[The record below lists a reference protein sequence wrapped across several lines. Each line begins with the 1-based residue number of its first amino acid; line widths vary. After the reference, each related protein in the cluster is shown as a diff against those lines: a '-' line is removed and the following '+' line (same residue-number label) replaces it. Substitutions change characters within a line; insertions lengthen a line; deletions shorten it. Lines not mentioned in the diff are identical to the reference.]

1 VSEDRRHFI
10 GGSDTA
16 AILGLAPPGWG
27 TALDLYLEKTGQAPE
42 RTADDVEREKLF
54 ARGKRLEP
62 VIVDMGI
69 QKLRDMGL
77 RVEELSRNMR
87 HTDKE
92 FPFLRCEI
100 DFSLRLWGEAIIDGV
115 EVQFEGERINADAKS
130 VSHFAAAGWGV
141 EHTDE
146 IPPYY
151 AAQFMHGLGIT
162 GVRFCLAVALRSLDD
177 VDLFWL
183 QRDEEIIDG
192 MRRQCVDF
200 WSNVQHRTP
209 PPPVNL
215 EDVRTLFPRD
225 DGTGLVAD
233 EELADV
239 VDGLRAARAN
249 KKHAEDVERE
259 LQFRIVEAMGARSAL
274 LHPTTRKVLAT
285 FKAQSD
291 GRRVLRLPEPRK
303 TAR

>member
-1 VSEDRRHFI
+1 VSEDRKSFI

-27 TALDLYLEKTGQAPE
+27 TALDLYLEKTGQAPP

-62 VIVDMGI
+62 VIIDMGI

-77 RVEELSRNMR
+77 RVEEVVRNFR
-87 HTDKE
+87 YVDPTL
-92 FPFLRCEI
+92 PYLRCEV
-100 DFSLRLWGEAIIDGV
+100 DFVIKVWGEAIIDGV
-115 EVQFEGERINADAKS
+115 PVQFDGEDVNADAKS

-151 AAQFMHGLGIT
+151 AAQFMHGLSIT
-162 GVRFCLAVALRSLDD
+162 GRRWCLAVALRSLDD

-183 QRDEEIIDG
+183 QRDEEIIRG
-192 MRRQCVDF
+192 MRTQCAVF
-200 WSNVQHRTP
+200 WYQVLQRIP
-209 PPPVNL
+209 PDPVNL
-215 EDVRTLFPRD
+215 DDVRTLFPRD

-233 EELADV
+233 EALADAA
-239 VDGLRAARAN
+239 VDLRVLRADLKVLA
-249 KKHAEDVERE
+249 ERE
-259 LQFRIVEAMGARSAL
+259 ANLQHQIAAALGNHSAL

-303 TAR
+303 NAR